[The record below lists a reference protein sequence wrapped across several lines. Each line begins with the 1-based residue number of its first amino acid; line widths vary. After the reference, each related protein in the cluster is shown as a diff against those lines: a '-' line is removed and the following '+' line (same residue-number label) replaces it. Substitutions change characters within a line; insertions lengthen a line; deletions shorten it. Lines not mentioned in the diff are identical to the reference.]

1 MRLIEVSCNDS
12 SGCNYKKSTQVE
24 DNPIST
30 MPFFLPW
37 DGWHVSSIPWERMVL
52 KTQLWVQMT
61 KISNL
66 AIYLRIKAI
75 FKLNP
80 KCYRTDFHTS
90 FFFFLPINYY
100 YLELHSFFQQFI
112 LFIICLILNICA
124 PIFFF
129 FLSMQTEN
137 AKA

>member
-90 FFFFLPINYY
+90 FFFLPINYY